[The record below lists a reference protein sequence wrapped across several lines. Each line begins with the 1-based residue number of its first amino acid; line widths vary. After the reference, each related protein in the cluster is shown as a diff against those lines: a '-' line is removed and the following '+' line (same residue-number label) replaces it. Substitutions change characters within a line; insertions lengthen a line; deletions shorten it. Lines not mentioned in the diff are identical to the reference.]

1 MRSRLPLPLLLAIC
15 ALPATL
21 HAQNLTGLCLD
32 MREAGCMD
40 RYIPFSGNTISFC
53 EESCSLT
60 APVAVRGL
68 DAALYD
74 LQCRGDYGEI
84 PDRRVLLLSQEDP
97 VSGPRSLWVDAQST
111 LEIVP
116 CP

>member
-1 MRSRLPLPLLLAIC
+1 MRKLIPLLLAISS
-15 ALPATL
+15 LPAPL
-21 HAQNLTGLCLD
+21 LAQNLTGLCLD

-68 DAALYD
+68 DATLYD
-74 LQCRGDYGEI
+74 LQCRADYGDI
-84 PDRRVLLLSQEDP
+84 PDERVMLLTQQDP
-97 VSGPRSLWVDAQST
+97 MSGPRTLWVDSGRLLQ
-111 LEIVP
+111 IVR

>member
-1 MRSRLPLPLLLAIC
+1 MRSRLPLLLAIC
-15 ALPATL
+15 ALPAPL
-21 HAQNLTGLCLD
+21 LAQDFSGLCLD

-40 RYIPFSGNTISFC
+40 RHIPFTGNTIDFC
-53 EESCSLT
+53 EESCTLT
-60 APVAVRGL
+60 APVEVRGL

-84 PDRRVLLLSQEDP
+84 PDKRVLLISQEDP
-97 VSGPRSLWVDAQST
+97 MSGSRSLWIDAEST

>member
-1 MRSRLPLPLLLAIC
+1 MRRLLPLLIAIS
-15 ALPATL
+15 AVPAPLPA
-21 HAQNLTGLCLD
+21 QDLTGLCLD

-40 RYIPFSGNTISFC
+40 RHVPFSGNTIDFC
-53 EESCSLT
+53 EESCTLA
-60 APVAVRGL
+60 APVPVRGL